1 MGRERKPL
9 NNAFNLGAAQAE
21 ADPLLQ
27 EAFQTTGAYEAI
39 SSLEDPRCFVIGRTG
54 SGKSAALTTLHKR
67 EKDHV
72 IRLSPENLA
81 LEYITDQQV
90 FRYLRS
96 LNVEIDA
103 FWRAL
108 WKHVLLVEIIRKR
121 YRIEGQYDKASFIEN
136 LKAKISKDASKKQAL
151 EYFNDFE
158 DKFWNQADE
167 RIRDI
172 TNTLSSSIAKEAG
185 AGFDFTPLDVRGTAS
200 NSKSYTKEEKKQ
212 YVERFTRV
220 VNSSQLTRMN
230 RMIDVLDEDILDS
243 SHNRVYIV
251 VDDLDLDWVESDIK
265 NDLIRSLFRVVHDF
279 QRVRHLKVIVAL
291 RTNLFR
297 QIDFGAAGGQE
308 EKYRSLILNLE
319 WTPAQLEELIN
330 TRVRVASERR
340 NYPYSRLDELLP
352 AKNNKMGGPVDYLVN
367 RTLLRPRDLIAFAN
381 ECVSAA
387 SGSPS
392 ISWANIKTA
401 EKSYSYDR
409 LLAFRDE
416 WKPTYPGID
425 RVVEV
430 FRGASSRMDVREY
443 EQRLD
448 DVMLLSQEYPMNES
462 DWLLNLS
469 EAAWSPGSPS
479 WEKMYGPLTRFL
491 FRLGLI
497 GCAVNSAKPVFVTSD
512 VHYLDF
518 GARLTSLRSVHIH
531 RAYHMALDIQ
541 SAQP

>member
-1 MGRERKPL
+1 MVRERKPL

-21 ADPLLQ
+21 ADTLLR
-27 EAFQTTGAYEAI
+27 EAFQSTGAYEAI

-54 SGKSAALTTLHKR
+54 SGKSAALTTLQR
-67 EKDHV
+67 QEKEHV

-96 LNVEIDA
+96 LDVEIDA

-121 YRIEGQYDKASFIEN
+121 YRIEGQYDKANFIEN
-136 LKAKISKDASKKQAL
+136 LKSRISKDSSKKQAL
-151 EYFNDFE
+151 DYFNDFE

-172 TNTLSSSIAKEAG
+172 TNTLSTSIENEAG
-185 AGFDFTPLDVRGTAS
+185 AGFDFTPLNLRGTTS
-200 NSKSYTKEEKKQ
+200 GSKTYTKEEKKQ
-212 YVERFTRV
+212 YQDRFTRV

-230 RMIDVLDEDILDS
+230 RMLDVLDEDILDTT
-243 SHNRVYIV
+243 HNRMYIV
-251 VDDLDLDWVESDIK
+251 IDDLDLDWVESDIK

-279 QRVRHLKVIVAL
+279 QRVNNLKVIVAL

-330 TRVRVASERR
+330 TRVKIASERR
-340 NYPYSRLDELLP
+340 NYPYVRLEEMLP
-352 AKNNKMGGPVDYLVN
+352 SKNQKMGSPMAYLID
-367 RTLLRPRDLIAFAN
+367 RTLLRPRDLISFAN
-381 ECVSAA
+381 ECISTA
-387 SGSPS
+387 SGSPA
-392 ISWANIKTA
+392 ISWADIKSA
-401 EKSYSYDR
+401 ERTYSYDR

-425 RVVEV
+425 KVADV
-430 FRGASSRMDVREY
+430 FRGASPRMELGEY

-448 DVMLLSQEYPMNES
+448 EIMLLSQDYPMNES

-469 EAAWSPGSPS
+469 EAAWTPGTPS
-479 WEKMYGPLTRFL
+479 WERMYGPLTRFL
-491 FRLGLI
+491 FSLGFI
-497 GCAVNSAKPVFVTSD
+497 GCAVSSAKPVFVNSD

-518 GARLTSLRSVHIH
+518 GGRLTSLKSLHVH

-541 SAQP
+541 SA